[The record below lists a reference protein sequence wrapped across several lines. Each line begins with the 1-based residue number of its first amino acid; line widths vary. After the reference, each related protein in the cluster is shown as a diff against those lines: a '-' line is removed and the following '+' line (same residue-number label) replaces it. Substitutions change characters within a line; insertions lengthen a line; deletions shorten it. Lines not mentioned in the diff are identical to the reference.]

1 MMKTPIEILQK
12 YFGYSNFRLEQA
24 NAIENVIAKKD
35 TFVLMPTGGGK
46 SLCYQVPALVLEGT
60 AIVISPLI
68 ALMKYQVDALR
79 VNGISASYI
88 NSSMSSFE
96 QNETLNQLKKGE
108 LKLLYVAPEKLSA
121 DNGSFLKF
129 LNDINISLFA
139 VDEAH
144 CVSHWGHDFRPDYVF
159 EQFKKSI
166 SQCPYYCFD
175 GKCRRNYKE
184 RHHQTTQSSRA
195 FGFDFFV

>member
-1 MMKTPIEILQK
+1 MKSPLQILQQ
-12 YFGYSNFRLEQA
+12 YFGYDNFRLEQS
-24 NAIENVIAKKD
+24 NAVKNVIAKQD

-68 ALMKYQVDALR
+68 ALMKDQVDALR

-121 DNGSFLKF
+121 DNGSFLK
-129 LNDINISLFA
+129 LR
-139 VDEAH
+139 
-144 CVSHWGHDFRPDYVF
+144 FR
-159 EQFKKSI
+159 
-166 SQCPYYCFD
+166 
-175 GKCRRNYKE
+175 
-184 RHHQTTQSSRA
+184 
-195 FGFDFFV
+195 

>member
-1 MMKTPIEILQK
+1 MKTPLEILQQ
-12 YFGYSNFRLEQA
+12 YFGYDNFRLEQS

-46 SLCYQVPALVLEGT
+46 SLCYQVPALVLDGT

-68 ALMKYQVDALR
+68 ALMKDQVDALT

-96 QNETLNQLKKGE
+96 QNETLNQLKNGK
-108 LKLLYVAPEKLSA
+108 LKLLYIAPEKLSSE
-121 DNGSFLKF
+121 NGAFLKF
-129 LNDINISLFA
+129 IEEVKISLFA

-144 CVSHWGHDFRPDYVF
+144 CVSHWGSRFPSGLFVF
-159 EQFKKSI
+159 EWIKKAIPEHSNYRFN
-166 SQCPYYCFD
+166 SE
-175 GKCRRNYKE
+175 CR
-184 RHHQTTQSSRA
+184 
-195 FGFDFFV
+195 

>member
-12 YFGYSNFRLEQA
+12 YFGYSNFRLQQA

-68 ALMKYQVDALR
+68 ALMKDQVDALR

-88 NSSMSSFE
+88 NSSMTSFE
-96 QNETLNQLKKGE
+96 QNETLNQLKKE
-108 LKLLYVAPEKLSA
+108 IEERDHYDMNRDISPLRKAEDAITVDTTSKTIEEVTEEILKLVENL
-121 DNGSFLKF
+121 
-129 LNDINISLFA
+129 
-139 VDEAH
+139 
-144 CVSHWGHDFRPDYVF
+144 
-159 EQFKKSI
+159 
-166 SQCPYYCFD
+166 
-175 GKCRRNYKE
+175 
-184 RHHQTTQSSRA
+184 
-195 FGFDFFV
+195 